1 MSDYN
6 ETDYV
11 HRISTG
17 RAFIDGPASKEPR
30 LRFAAV
36 LIALVVLLS
45 VAAWAFAPEAQAL
58 VEKPDQFPPGPV
70 CPFGDA
76 TQRYCL

>member
-1 MSDYN
+1 MNNYD
-6 ETDYV
+6 DYV
-11 HRISTG
+11 QRISTG
-17 RAFIDGPASKEPR
+17 REFIDEPASKEPR
-30 LRFAAV
+30 LRFIAV

-45 VAAWAFAPEAQAL
+45 MAAWAFAPEAQAL

-76 TQRYCL
+76 NERYCL